1 MTLYMI
7 GLGLYDMADITLRGL
22 EAIRNCDVIYLEH
35 YTAVLHTGK
44 EELERFFKKPIIL
57 ANREMVEVGG
67 GNIVDQ
73 ARDKDVAFL
82 VVGDPF
88 GATTHA
94 DLFLRARKKGVH
106 IEVIHNASIMSAI
119 GVVGLE
125 LYKYGKTTSI
135 VFPDENWLPD
145 APYHAIKRN
154 QEAGM
159 HTLCLL
165 DIKVAEPSKEDLLK
179 GIDKPQPPRFMTVQ
193 QGLDVLKQLEEKH
206 GLGVIGDDTIIVG
219 VARLGGVND
228 IPLVRSGTIKQLMD
242 VDFGEPMH
250 SIIIPSPELHHVEEE
265 MVEQWCAGE
274 ECVEEKEA
282 KRKK

>member
-7 GLGLYDMADITLRGL
+7 GLGLYDLADITLRGL
-22 EAIRNCDVIYLEH
+22 EAIRHCDIIYLEH
-35 YTAVLHTGK
+35 YTAVLHTRK
-44 EELERFFKKPIIL
+44 AELEQFFHKPIVR

-73 ARDKDVAFL
+73 ARDKNVAFL

-88 GATTHA
+88 GATTHT

-106 IEVIHNASIMSAI
+106 IEVIHNASIISAV

-135 VFPDENWLPD
+135 VFPDDNWLPD
-145 APYHAIKRN
+145 TPYHVIKRN
-154 QEAGM
+154 REAGM

-165 DIKVAEPSKEDLLK
+165 DIKVAEPSKEDILK
-179 GIDKPQPPRFMTVQ
+179 GLDKPQPPRFMTVQ
-193 QGLDVLKQLEEKH
+193 EGLDVLRRLEEKH
-206 GLGVIGDDTIIVG
+206 GLGVITPETIVIG

-228 IPLVRSGTIKQLMD
+228 VPMVCSGRFKDLME
-242 VDFGEPMH
+242 VDFGKPMH
-250 SIIIPSPELHHVEEE
+250 SIIIPSENLHHVEEE
-265 MVEQWCAGE
+265 MLHQWCVTTDCGKNR
-274 ECVEEKEA
+274 EKEE
-282 KRKK
+282 